1 MSYSPPNVT
10 RADVVHESGVF
21 SQVYAWMTAG
31 LLTTGAIAMFVANSP
46 AMLNLIIGTPFVFF
60 GLIIAELVMVWVLAA
75 NIGRMSA
82 GLATGMFLGY
92 SALNGLTL
100 SIIFLAY
107 TSESIATTFFVTAGT
122 FGLMSLYGY
131 TTKQDLSKIGSLLV
145 MGLIGFLIASLVNL
159 FLQSTALYW
168 IITYAGIAIFVGLT
182 AWDTQKIKRM
192 IQANAGATDSV
203 MHRIAI
209 MGALMLYLDFINLFL
224 LLLRILGRR
233 R

>member
-46 AMLNLIIGTPFVFF
+46 AMLNLIIGTPYVFF